1 VIPLNVALGNRVG
14 KEKLYV
20 SYLSLGGSSMIRKTN
35 NVFIVKVI
43 PLDLLIKVLHIDY
56 IDILKIDVEGYEL
69 EVLKGGR
76 KALRLTKAIVVASY
90 HYKNEADEIV
100 DELKDQFFIEI
111 RRINGDA
118 YVYGVSKSIENHN
131 H

>member
-1 VIPLNVALGNRVG
+1 MIPLNVALGNRVG

>member
-1 VIPLNVALGNRVG
+1 VALGNRVG

-20 SYLSLGGSSMIRKTN
+20 SYSNPLSSGMIRKTN
-35 NVFIVKVI
+35 KAFIVKVI
-43 PLDLLIKVLHIDY
+43 PLDFLIKVLHIDY
-56 IDILKIDVEGYEL
+56 IDILKMDVEGYEL

-111 RRINGDA
+111 RRINGNA

>member
-1 VIPLNVALGNRVG
+1 VIPLKVALGNRVG

-20 SYLSLGGSSMIRKTN
+20 SYSNPLSSGMIRKTN
-35 NVFIVKVI
+35 KAFIVKVI
-43 PLDLLIKVLHIDY
+43 PLDFLIKVLHIDY
-56 IDILKIDVEGYEL
+56 IDILKMDVEGYEL

-111 RRINGDA
+111 RRINGNA

>member
-1 VIPLNVALGNRVG
+1 MALGNRVG

-20 SYLSLGGSSMIRKTN
+20 SYSNPLSSGMIRKTN
-35 NVFIVKVI
+35 KAFIVKVI
-43 PLDLLIKVLHIDY
+43 PLDFLIKVLHIDY
-56 IDILKIDVEGYEL
+56 IDILKMDVEGYEL

-111 RRINGDA
+111 RRINGNA

>member
-1 VIPLNVALGNRVG
+1 MIPLKVALGNRVG

-20 SYLSLGGSSMIRKTN
+20 SYSNPLSSGMIRKTN
-35 NVFIVKVI
+35 KAFIVKVI
-43 PLDLLIKVLHIDY
+43 PLDFLIKVLHIDY
-56 IDILKIDVEGYEL
+56 IDILKMDVEGYEL

-111 RRINGDA
+111 RRINGNA